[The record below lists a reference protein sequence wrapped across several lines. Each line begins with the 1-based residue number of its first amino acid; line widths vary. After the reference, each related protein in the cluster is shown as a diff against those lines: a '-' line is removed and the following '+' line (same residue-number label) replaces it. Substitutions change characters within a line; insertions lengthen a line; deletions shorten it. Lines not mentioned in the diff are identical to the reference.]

1 MMINRK
7 ILFAAILILFLCIGK
22 VFAEPIVE
30 LAAPRIQPTILN
42 DNGINPSKP
51 GAPAKKSKRAASAL
65 RHKQLKHKKII
76 IVVDY
81 NKVSRMIENGYY
93 DDADIVLTGAIARNS
108 KDTHAQ
114 SLYAVSLAKQFKLD
128 KAQTNLNVLLK
139 TYPNNSN
146 LHYAQGIVYYQ
157 RTNSSNMIYRNSA
170 PELLKSA
177 YSEFKKAVELDKN
190 NARAYNAL
198 GVIAIKNGNT
208 TDASNYFKK
217 AVSIDKTYSMAIDNL
232 GTLDFAAGNYKE
244 AEKKFKQA
252 ISYNSTNSTAL
263 YHLAQISLQKQN
275 YTSALSYLNTAI
287 SINPYSAA
295 LYNLIGKVYYA
306 QGNEAAAIN
315 AYKKS
320 ITITPEFSLSYIDLA
335 DIYERRGDK
344 EFAIEQL
351 KTALSVDSNLY
362 DARLKIADISL
373 QNSDYKQAIDAY
385 CQLIGVN
392 GYNDAALKGLA
403 NSYYAQAQVLSAKSQ
418 IGSMK
423 DLYSALDAINKAIA
437 ADTMLGNIDLE
448 LHLAKLKLT
457 KLTNQPDQSK
467 IELNKIVN
475 SKSTDLASYVVK
487 GEAYLAMHN
496 YSEAQKS
503 FDKAVSMSKSSAD
516 DAYLAEIMLYCKQYD
531 EAEKVLNKILKYDY
545 QNQSALN
552 SLDYIKKCKKYSN
565 SYYNSATCFLKD
577 DNVSSAI
584 EYLYKSISVNP
595 NNPQARLL
603 LGQIFE
609 KRKEYNEALSNYK
622 AYLGLLPNG
631 SEALKVRKK
640 IAKLDNKI

>member
-7 ILFAAILILFLCIGK
+7 ILFTAIIIMFLGVGK
-22 VFAEPIVE
+22 VFAEPILE
-30 LAAPRIQPTILN
+30 LAAPRIQPTIFN
-42 DNGINPSKP
+42 DNGINLSKP
-51 GAPAKKSKRAASAL
+51 GASAKKSKRAASAL
-65 RHKQLKHKKII
+65 KHRKLKHKKTI

-81 NKVSRMIENGYY
+81 NRVSRMVENGYY
-93 DDADIVLTGAIARNS
+93 DDADIVLTGAIARNP
-108 KDTHAQ
+108 KDINAK
-114 SLYAVSLAKQFKLD
+114 SLYAISLAKQFKLD
-128 KAQTNLNVLLK
+128 KAQTNLNNLLK

-157 RTNSSNMIYRNSA
+157 RTNSSDMTYRNCST
-170 PELLKSA
+170 ELIKSA
-177 YSEFKKAVELDKN
+177 NLEFKKAVDLDKN

-198 GVIAIKNGNT
+198 GVIAIKNANN
-208 TDASNYFKK
+208 TDATNYFKK
-217 AVSIDKTYSMAIDNL
+217 AIAIDKSYSMAIDNL
-232 GTLDFAAGNYKE
+232 GTLDFAAGNYKD

-263 YHLAQISLQKQN
+263 YHLAQISIQKQD
-275 YTSALSYLNTAI
+275 YKSALSYLNNAI

-306 QGNEAAAIN
+306 QNNEAAAIN

-320 ITITPEFSLSYIDLA
+320 ISITPEFTLSYMDLA

-351 KTALSVDSNLY
+351 KTALAVDSNLY

-385 CQLIGVN
+385 CQLVGVN
-392 GYNDAALKGLA
+392 GYNDPALKGLA
-403 NSYYAQAQVLSAKSQ
+403 NSYYAQAQALSAKSQ

-423 DLYSALDAINKAIA
+423 DLYSALDAINKAIS
-437 ADTMLGNIDLE
+437 ADSMIGNTDLE

-457 KLTNQPDQSK
+457 KLTNQPDESK
-467 IELNKIVN
+467 IELNKIIN
-475 SKSTDLASYVVK
+475 SKSNDLASNVIK

-496 YSEAQKS
+496 YNEAKKS
-503 FDKAVSMSKSSAD
+503 FDKAISMSKSSDD
-516 DAYLAEIMLYCKQYD
+516 DAYLAEILLYSKQYD
-531 EAEKVLNKILKYDY
+531 ETEKVLNKILKYDS

-552 SLDYIKKCKKYSN
+552 SLDYIKKCKRYSN

-577 DNVSSAI
+577 GNVSSAI

-603 LGQIFE
+603 LGEIFE
-609 KRKEYNEALSNYK
+609 KRKDYNEALSNYK

>member
-1 MMINRK
+1 MINRK
-7 ILFAAILILFLCIGK
+7 IIFTALLIMFIGTGI
-22 VFAEPIVE
+22 ALADPIVE
-30 LAAPRIQPTILN
+30 LAAPRMQPKLFN
-42 DNGINPSKP
+42 DNGVNPSKA
-51 GAPAKKSKRAASAL
+51 GASAKKSKRAASAL
-65 RHKQLKHKKII
+65 KYKKLKHKKTI

-93 DDADIVLTGAIARNS
+93 DDADIVLTGAISRNA
-108 KDTHAQ
+108 KDINAK
-114 SLYAVSLAKQFKLD
+114 SLYAISLAKQFKLEA
-128 KAQTNLNVLLK
+128 AQANLNNLLK

-157 RTNSSNMIYRNSA
+157 RTNSSNMDYRNSSA
-170 PELLKSA
+170 DLIKSA
-177 YSEFKKAVELDKN
+177 NCEFQKAVALDKT

-198 GVIAIKNGNT
+198 GVISIKNGNNL
-208 TDASNYFKK
+208 DAANYFKK
-217 AVSIDKTYSMAIDNL
+217 AIAIDKTYSMAIDNL

-252 ISYNSTNSTAL
+252 IVYNSTNSTAL
-263 YHLAQISLQKQN
+263 YHLAQIAIQKQD
-275 YTSALSYLNTAI
+275 YTSALGYLNNAI

-295 LYNLIGKVYYA
+295 LYDLIGRTYYA

-320 ITITPEFSLSYIDLA
+320 VAITPEFALSYMDLA

-351 KTALSVDSNLY
+351 KTALSVDPNLY

-385 CQLIGVN
+385 CQLVGIN

-418 IGSMK
+418 IGSTK
-423 DLYSALDAINKAIA
+423 ELYFALDAINKAIA
-437 ADTMLGNIDLE
+437 ADTMLGNTDLE

-467 IELNKIVN
+467 IELNKIIN
-475 SKSTDLASYVVK
+475 SKSNDLTSTVIK
-487 GEAYLAMHN
+487 GEAYLSMHN
-496 YSEAQKS
+496 YKEAQKA
-503 FDKAVSMSKSSAD
+503 FDKAISMSKSSED
-516 DAYLAEIMLYCKQYD
+516 DVYLAEIFLYNKQYD
-531 EAEKVLNKILKYDY
+531 STEKVLNKILKYDQ

-552 SLDYIKKCKKYSN
+552 SLDYIKKCKKYAN

-577 DNVSSAI
+577 GNVSSAV

-609 KRKEYNEALSNYK
+609 KRKDYNEALSNYK

>member
-7 ILFAAILILFLCIGK
+7 IIFTALLAMFFAIGS
-22 VFAEPIVE
+22 ALADPIVE
-30 LAAPRIQPTILN
+30 LAAPRIQPKLFN
-42 DNGINPSKP
+42 DVGVSPSKP
-51 GAPAKKSKRAASAL
+51 STTKKSKRAASAL
-65 RHKQLKHKKII
+65 RYKRLKHKKTI

-93 DDADIVLTGAIARNS
+93 DDADIVLTGAIARS
-108 KDTHAQ
+108 VKDINAQ
-114 SLYAVSLAKQFKLD
+114 SLYAISLAKQFKLEA
-128 KAQTNLNVLLK
+128 AQSNLNKLLK
-139 TYPNNSN
+139 IYPNNSN

-157 RTNSSNMIYRNSA
+157 RTNSSNMVYRNS
-170 PELLKSA
+170 SA
-177 YSEFKKAVELDKN
+177 DLIKAANSEFQKAVTLDKT

-198 GVIAIKNGNT
+198 GVIAIKNGNS
-208 TDASNYFKK
+208 TDAANYFKN
-217 AVSIDKTYSMAIDNL
+217 AIAIDKTYSMAIDNL
-232 GTLDFAAGNYKE
+232 GTLDLASGKYKD
-244 AEKKFKQA
+244 AEKKFNQA
-252 ISYNSTNSTAL
+252 IGYNPTNSTAL
-263 YHLAQISLQKQN
+263 YHLAQISIQKQD
-275 YTSALSYLNTAI
+275 YSAALVYLNNAI

-295 LYNLIGKVYYA
+295 LYNLIGRTYYA

-320 ITITPEFSLSYIDLA
+320 MTITPEFALSYMDLA

-351 KTALSVDSNLY
+351 KTALAVDPNLY

-373 QNSDYKQAIDAY
+373 QNSDYMQAIDAY
-385 CQLIGVN
+385 CQLVGVN
-392 GYNDAALKGLA
+392 GYNESALKGLA
-403 NSYYAQAQVLSAKSQ
+403 NSYYAQAQALSAKSQ

-423 DLYSALDAINKAIA
+423 NLYSALDAINKAIA
-437 ADTMLGNIDLE
+437 ADTMLGSTDLE

-457 KLTNQPDQSK
+457 KLTNQPNESK

-475 SKSTDLASYVVK
+475 SKLNDLVSTVVK

-496 YSEAQKS
+496 YKEAQKS
-503 FDKAVSMSKSSAD
+503 FDKAISMSKSSDD
-516 DAYLAEIMLYCKQYD
+516 DAYLAEIFLYNKQYD
-531 EAEKVLNKILKYDY
+531 SVEKVLNKILKYDP

-552 SLDYIKKCKKYSN
+552 TQDYIKKCKKYAN
-565 SYYNSATCFLKD
+565 SYYNSATCFLKEG
-577 DNVSSAI
+577 NISSAV
-584 EYLYKSISVNP
+584 EYLYKSVSVNP

-609 KRKEYNEALSNYK
+609 KRKDYNEALSNYK

-631 SEALKVRKK
+631 SEAIKVRKK